1 MKVKICPNMLGCKV
15 CVCACVCVCVCVCV
29 RIGHIQ
35 SRGLNQRMSMSMC
48 GYM

>member
-1 MKVKICPNMLGCKV
+1 MKVKICPNMLGCK
-15 CVCACVCVCVCVCV
+15 VCVCVCVCV